1 MRQCSNLLYGI
12 IIILPII
19 DMATA
24 FTENWPI
31 SVGTVI
37 RPLIMISILLYLM
50 MQREKRPFIFLLSYS
65 VIAISFIIQFFTKS
79 PFFFLAEMSFYLKI
93 AYFTT
98 MLWLT
103 THLITTTKTINKER
117 LLQAANIALII
128 IGITYWLAFFTN
140 TYTKSYSYI
149 KTGNAGWYFSA
160 NELSVIILIL
170 FALALIRFTRTLNK
184 SSILGVLL
192 ASSIFPM
199 IGTKTAL
206 YGGFIVLIPVIFYT
220 LFQKKHPQRFLLL
233 ILGAAL
239 FIYIPSTSGATN
251 EQMEQPP
258 VEKTEETHTLL
269 SSRDVYL
276 QDTFTAYQAATT
288 SQKLFGLG
296 YGGNYTKE
304 PKTIEMDFFDLFFS
318 LGIIGTAVILLAC
331 LILARRLLT
340 WNITFTY
347 LYSIGVL
354 GLAMGISF
362 VAGHVLF
369 APAVITYVAIF
380 TIWTGGVRDG

>member
-1 MRQCSNLLYGI
+1 MSQRSNLLYGI
-12 IIILPII
+12 ILILPII
-19 DMATA
+19 DIATA
-24 FTENWPI
+24 FTEKWPI
-31 SVGTVI
+31 SVGAII
-37 RPLIMISILLYLM
+37 RPLIMMILILYLM
-50 MQREKRPFIFLLSYS
+50 MQRRNRPIIFLLAYS
-65 VIAISFIIQFFTKS
+65 IIMISFIVQFFTKT
-79 PFFFLAEMSFYLKI
+79 PFSLLAEISFYLKI

-103 THLITTTKTINKER
+103 THLMTTKKLSQDR
-117 LLQAANIALII
+117 LLLMSNLALII

-170 FALALIRFTRTLNK
+170 FALTLIRFIRKLDTTT
-184 SSILGVLL
+184 ILGILL
-192 ASSIFPM
+192 ASSVFPM

-206 YGGFIVLIPVIFYT
+206 YGGFIVLIPIIIYAIF
-220 LFQKKHPQRFLLL
+220 KKLHPQYFLLL
-233 ILGAAL
+233 VLCGAL
-239 FIYIPSTSGATN
+239 FIYIPTTSGATN
-251 EQMEQPP
+251 KQIEQAPAE
-258 VEKTEETHTLL
+258 VEEEKHTLL

-276 QDTFTAYQAATT
+276 RDTFADFQAAPTK
-288 SQKLFGLG
+288 QKLFGLG

-318 LGIIGTAVILLAC
+318 IGIVGTVVMLLAG
-331 LILARRLLT
+331 LALVYQLLT
-340 WNITFTY
+340 WNITFIY
-347 LYSIGVL
+347 LYSLGVL
-354 GLAMGISF
+354 GLIMGISF

-380 TIWTGGVRDG
+380 TIWTGSIRDG